1 MENIS
6 LEDIKRYNNKL
17 REYKQMASELKARID
32 FSRSE
37 LEKQCREISNE
48 LGYEVTPDNIEEVYR
63 EVVKKVQNTLK
74 HGQEILE
81 RINQEKVYDSKV
93 KEYGAEKPPVLED
106 QILDEDDDSVLPFE
120 L

>member
-63 EVVKKVQNTLK
+63 EVVKRQNTLK
-74 HGQEILE
+74 HGQDI
-81 RINQEKVYDSKV
+81 RAYQSRKYTIV
-93 KEYGAEKPPVLED
+93 
-106 QILDEDDDSVLPFE
+106 
-120 L
+120 